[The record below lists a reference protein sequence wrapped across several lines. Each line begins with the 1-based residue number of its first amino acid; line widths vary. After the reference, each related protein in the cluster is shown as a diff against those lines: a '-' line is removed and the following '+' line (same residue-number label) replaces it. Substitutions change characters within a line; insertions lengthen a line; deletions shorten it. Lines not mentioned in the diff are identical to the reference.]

1 MGGESSWQEPTEKI
15 CRPEELMRHT
25 QVSWGQADQ
34 QLARSI
40 DYDKLGDLFLYVGVH
55 LLNPRQALA
64 DAIAIMTWKKWPRPE
79 LRPGPF
85 QQFPASYGPGS
96 LSQWP
101 ALGWR

>member
-40 DYDKLGDLFLYVGVH
+40 DYDKVCFKLDR
-55 LLNPRQALA
+55 PRGL
-64 DAIAIMTWKKWPRPE
+64 
-79 LRPGPF
+79 
-85 QQFPASYGPGS
+85 PAASAS
-96 LSQWP
+96 N
-101 ALGWR
+101 AAV